1 MCYLHISRLPPGKP
15 WHESQDCVTELSLEL
30 ARRKSPLPKSECN
43 IAMALKNSHYCKLCY
58 VSTIA
63 GQNVFWGGA
72 QLGRVKPRGGPGGK
86 TLKIFEIFI
95 PEIAA
100 NASNIKN

>member
-1 MCYLHISRLPPGKP
+1 MFC
-15 WHESQDCVTELSLEL
+15 LSGPTSLQCRSWAKCFFLGGGGGVGGHNL
-30 ARRKSPLPKSECN
+30 AERNLVGS
-43 IAMALKNSHYCKLCY
+43 
-58 VSTIA
+58 
-63 GQNVFWGGA
+63 G
-72 QLGRVKPRGGPGGK
+72 GGK